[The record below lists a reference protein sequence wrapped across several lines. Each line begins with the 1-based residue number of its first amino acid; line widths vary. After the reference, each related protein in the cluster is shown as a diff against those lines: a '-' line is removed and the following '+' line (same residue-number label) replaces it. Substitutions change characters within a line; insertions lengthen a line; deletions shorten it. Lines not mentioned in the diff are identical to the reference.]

1 MKPLLCFLVLIVTLG
16 SSCKKN
22 DNQAIKLSGT
32 YAGTFQRKVS
42 GSGAVSNVS
51 LNFSDNAWNGES
63 QTVKYPALS
72 HGTFST
78 TGNKIN
84 FKNESALTAEFDWS
98 LILSGDYDIALSGN
112 KITISKSYA
121 TGMTDVYTLSKQ

>member
-1 MKPLLCFLVLIVTLG
+1 MKPLFYFLVLIITLG
-16 SSCKKN
+16 GSCKKN
-22 DNQAIKLSGT
+22 ENQAIKLSGT

-42 GSGAVSNVS
+42 GTGAISDVS
-51 LNFSDNAWNGES
+51 LSFSADAWNGES
-63 QTVKYPALS
+63 QTVKYPALN

-84 FKNESALTAEFDWS
+84 FKNESVWTAEFDWS
-98 LILSGDYDIALSGN
+98 LILSGDYDITVSGN

-121 TGMTDVYTLSKQ
+121 TGMIDVYTLSKQ